1 MLDKILPI
9 SMGNG
14 VTLHLINTK
23 KFKTSL
29 VSVYLQRPLT
39 QEEVTK
45 NALISMIL
53 PRGTKRLETS
63 KDIAKYLENLYGTS
77 IGSNVSKKGE
87 RNIINFR
94 MQMINEIYI
103 DEKHILEKGIKI
115 LNEFIN
121 DPLIEQG
128 HFKTEYLNQE
138 RANLIERI
146 EGRKNDKMKYA
157 YERCIEEMCRNEAFS
172 LYEYGNVK
180 DLKEISDITL
190 FMHYE
195 NLLKSSP
202 VDICVVGDISNIDI
216 QKMIDRNMKFEIN
229 KPIAVEREKLFNK
242 SEEVKNVAEE
252 MDISQGKL
260 VIGYRTNIPFES
272 ELYEPLVVYSN
283 ILGGGPNSKLFKNL
297 REKESLC
304 YYIFSRIEK
313 FKSLMLISSGIEFD
327 NFDKTV
333 DLVGMQIKDM
343 NDGNISSE
351 EIESAKN
358 AIITAIR
365 SMTDSPGM
373 LADFYYTQ
381 IISNNQDNIEEIINK
396 IKKVN
401 KETIVE
407 AGKNIK
413 IDTIYFLRDKKEDN

>member
-1 MLDKILPI
+1 MLDRILPI
-9 SMGNG
+9 NIGNG

-94 MQMINEIYI
+94 MQVINEIYI
-103 DEKHILEKGIKI
+103 DEKHILEKGIRT

-138 RANLIERI
+138 RANLTEKI

-157 YERCIEEMCRNEAFS
+157 YERCIEEMCKNEAFS

-216 QKMIDRNMKFEIN
+216 QKMIDRNMKFKIN

-242 SEEVKNVAEE
+242 SEKVKNVAEE

-272 ELYEPLVVYSN
+272 ELYEPLIVYSN

-343 NDGNISSE
+343 NNGNISSE

-358 AIITAIR
+358 AIITAIC

-381 IISNNQDNIEEIINK
+381 IISNNQDNMEEIINK
-396 IKKVN
+396 IRKVN

>member
-1 MLDKILPI
+1 MLDRILPI
-9 SMGNG
+9 NIGNG

-94 MQMINEIYI
+94 MQVINEIYI
-103 DEKHILEKGIKI
+103 DEKHILEKGIRT

-138 RANLIERI
+138 RANLTEKI

-157 YERCIEEMCRNEAFS
+157 YERCIEEMCKNEAFS

-216 QKMIDRNMKFEIN
+216 QKMIDRNMKFKIN

-242 SEEVKNVAEE
+242 SEKVKNVAEE

-272 ELYEPLVVYSN
+272 ELYEPLIVYSN

-343 NDGNISSE
+343 NNGNISSE

-381 IISNNQDNIEEIINK
+381 IISNNQDNMEEIINK
-396 IKKVN
+396 IRKVN